1 MNLLRATGTIGGLT
15 LISRVLGLVRDSLF
29 ARYVGASFAS
39 DAFLVAFRLPNMF
52 RALFAEGAFSSAF
65 IPMFNQKVG
74 DAERLGAERRA
85 VTGNGAEGSG
95 LAEGLVF
102 AEQALAVLLPVLMF
116 MTVLLEVFAWPVTL
130 MLSGKFNGVSPRDFD
145 FAVSLSRM
153 TIPYLMLISLVS
165 LFGGILNS
173 LNKFWVNAAAPIL
186 LNLTLIFALV
196 MFHNHDPMMTARNQA
211 IAVSVSGA
219 LQLAW
224 LGWACRQN
232 GINLR
237 LRWPRLNPQVK
248 RLMMLILPAAA
259 GAGAAQ
265 INLVI
270 STALAA
276 SLLAHGSVTYIY
288 MADRLNQL
296 PLGLI
301 GIGLGTVL
309 LPTISR
315 QLAAGE
321 DLAALDT
328 QNRGMELALLL
339 TLPATAA
346 LVVCGEPIAAALFG
360 YGRYTSADTHFT
372 AQALAAFSIGLP
384 SYILVK
390 VLTPGFYA
398 RQDTRTPLRFAL
410 ISMAVNLVG
419 NLVLIVPLQHIGP
432 PLATAIASTVNVWM
446 LYHRLV
452 RRGHFIAD
460 RRLRR
465 RAPRLLLAALAMG
478 AVLWRGQILI
488 MPYVHGSWMM
498 RFAALGALVT
508 GGMVVYGLATV
519 IMGAFSRDDIAM
531 LIRRRAK
538 SA

>member
-1 MNLLRATGTIGGLT
+1 MNLAKAMGTVGGLT
-15 LISRVLGLVRDSLF
+15 LFSRVLGLVRDSLF
-29 ARYVGASFAS
+29 ARYVGAGFAS

-65 IPMFNQKVG
+65 IPMFNRKVG
-74 DAERLGAERRA
+74 DP
-85 VTGNGAEGSG
+85 EGRG
-95 LAEGLVF
+95 LRDGLDF
-102 AEQALAVLLPVLMF
+102 AEAALAVLLPVLIV

-130 MLSGKFNGVSPRDFD
+130 VLSGKFNGVSAEQ
-145 FAVSLSRM
+145 FAYAVELSRL
-153 TIPYLMLISLVS
+153 TIPYLMLISVVS

-173 LNKFWVNAAAPIL
+173 MNKFWVNAAAPIL
-186 LNLTLIFALV
+186 LNLTLIVALLG
-196 MFHNHDPMMTARNQA
+196 FHSDDPMVTARNQA
-211 IAVSVSGA
+211 IGVSVSGA

-224 LGWACRQN
+224 LAWACRRN
-232 GINLR
+232 GVRLR
-237 LRWPRLNPQVK
+237 LRRPRLSPEVK
-248 RLMMLILPAAA
+248 RLLKLILPAAA
-259 GAGAAQ
+259 GAGAVQ

-315 QLAAGE
+315 QLGAGE
-321 DLAALDT
+321 EAAAMDT

-339 TLPATAA
+339 TLPATMA
-346 LVVCGEPIAAALFG
+346 LVLCGEPIAAALFG
-360 YGRYTSADTHFT
+360 YGKFDALDTHYT

-398 RQDTRTPLRFAL
+398 RQDTKTPVRYAM

-419 NLVLIVPLQHIGP
+419 NLILIVPLQHMGP
-432 PLATAIASTVNVWM
+432 PLATAIASTVNVWL
-446 LYHRLV
+446 LYRTLV
-452 RRGHFIAD
+452 KRGHFVVDAQ
-460 RRLRR
+460 LKR
-465 RAPRLLLAALAMG
+465 RAWRLALAALAMG
-478 AVLWRGQILI
+478 GVLWTGQGLVT
-488 MPYVHGSWMM
+488 PYVQGTWAI
-498 RFAALGALVT
+498 RIAAMAGLVT
-508 GGMVVYGLATV
+508 AGVVVYGLATLLL
-519 IMGAFSRDDIAM
+519 GAFSRAD
-531 LIRRRAK
+531 LKLLLRRGRTN
-538 SA
+538 

>member
-1 MNLLRATGTIGGLT
+1 MNLLKATGTIGGLT
-15 LISRVLGLVRDSLF
+15 LVSRVLGLVRDSLF

-39 DAFLVAFRLPNMF
+39 DAFLIAFRLPNMF
-52 RALFAEGAFSSAF
+52 RALFAEGAFASAF
-65 IPMFNQKVG
+65 IPMFNQKV
-74 DAERLGAERRA
+74 AHP
-85 VTGNGAEGSG
+85 EGRG
-95 LAEGLVF
+95 LADGIVF
-102 AEQALAVLLPVLMF
+102 AEQAQAVLLPVLLL
-116 MTVLLEVFAWPVTL
+116 MTLALEVFAWPVTL
-130 MLSGKFNGVSPRDFD
+130 LLSGGFHGVSTGEFA
-145 FAVSLSRM
+145 FAVTLSRY

-173 LNKFWVNAAAPIL
+173 MHKFWVNAAAPIL
-186 LNLTLIFALV
+186 LNLTLITALV
-196 MFHNHDPMMTARNQA
+196 VFHNHDPMATARNQA
-211 IAVSVSGA
+211 IAVSVSGV

-224 LGWACRQN
+224 LGWSCRQN
-232 GINLR
+232 GVSLR
-237 LRWPRLNPQVK
+237 LRLPRLNPDVK
-248 RLMMLILPAAA
+248 RLLVLIVPAAA

-265 INLVI
+265 INLVV
-270 STALAA
+270 SSALAA
-276 SLLAHGSVTYIY
+276 SLLSHGSVTYIY

-315 QLAAGE
+315 QLGAGE

-360 YGRYTSADTHFT
+360 YGRYTPADTHFT

-398 RQDTRTPLRFAL
+398 RQDTRTPLRFAV
-410 ISMAVNLVG
+410 ISIAINLVG
-419 NLVLIVPLQHIGP
+419 NLVLIVPLRHVGP

-465 RAPRLLLAALAMG
+465 RAPRLAVAALAMG
-478 AVLWRGQILI
+478 GVLWRGQMLI
-488 MPYVHGSWMM
+488 MPYVHGSWLM
-498 RFAALGALVT
+498 RFGALAALVSA
-508 GGMVVYGLATV
+508 GMVVYGLATV
-519 IMGAFSRDDIAM
+519 LMGAFSRDDIA
-531 LIRRRAK
+531 LLFRRRRP